1 MNDLD
6 ALRALQIV
14 IEILANEKRLIEDPN
29 FASEEAEPGA
39 YQRAVVAE
47 LEHLVNAVENEGAVL
62 LYYP

>member
-6 ALRALQIV
+6 AIKALQIA

-29 FASEEAEPGA
+29 SASEEADPGA